1 MNNDV
6 KTFSYLAYIGPLFLI
21 GLCSDL
27 RTEQNLR
34 FHLNQGFVLFLCE
47 VAAMIVH
54 FLIDSLIG
62 GVLILNLIP
71 KLLFTAIGL
80 GSLVLTLI
88 GIFNVATDKK
98 TPLPFIGTFNIL
110 K

>member
-27 RTEQNLR
+27 RNERNLR
-34 FHLNQGFVLFLCE
+34 FHLNQGLVLFLCE
-47 VAAMIVH
+47 VAALFIH
-54 FLIDSLIG
+54 FLIDSIFG
-62 GVLILNLIP
+62 GIPILMIIP
-71 KLLFTAIGL
+71 KLLFTVIGL
-80 GSLVLTLI
+80 GSLVLTLL
-88 GIFNVATDKK
+88 GVFNVATDKK
-98 TPLPFIGTFNIL
+98 TPLPFIGSFNIL